1 MPRLRGAE
9 RMRLARALL
18 LFILALALAACAR
31 TRLHLTE
38 DLWQK
43 WQAMDTLMQS
53 DYPEVV
59 PIVLVHGWNGSEFSW
74 PDAQRLAAVEKRL
87 GRDIYYFSYRSGV
100 LTGRFPPL
108 EIVEEELERY
118 LRGFRRVDIVAHSM
132 GGLLVRQYLRH
143 HGSRRIRRL
152 VFLATPH
159 FGAEAAGTLAELA
172 GINPAGSLQ
181 ADELQPGSD
190 FLWQLDI
197 GEGAEMQGVQV
208 LNVYVGDEG
217 VAHADYIVGA
227 HSAYLPWGRNTVFG
241 AGHHDLARHF
251 IDSKVIMDFLTTGA
265 LPRNAPP
272 PPRHDLWLR
281 LLDPRRHAYAEI
293 TAAAVRRLNTK
304 RLPVHRRVFVCC
316 KQPTRVGGGIVHTAV
331 LEDVHVDETIVIK
344 LGKDRT
350 ELRVHARRLLSR
362 RQPVVLRELR
372 LPMPRP

>member
-9 RMRLARALL
+9 RMRLARGLL
-18 LFILALALAACAR
+18 LVALALALAACAR

-53 DYPEVV
+53 DYPEAV

-197 GEGAEMQGVQV
+197 GEGRKCKACRFSMSM
-208 LNVYVGDEG
+208 
-217 VAHADYIVGA
+217 
-227 HSAYLPWGRNTVFG
+227 SATRGWRTRTTSWARTRPICRG
-241 AGHHDLARHF
+241 AGTRFSAP
-251 IDSKVIMDFLTTGA
+251 VIMTWPGILLIRRSSWIFSPL
-265 LPRNAPP
+265 APCRATRRHHRGMTCGCVCWIRDDTHTRRSL
-272 PPRHDLWLR
+272 PPR
-281 LLDPRRHAYAEI
+281 
-293 TAAAVRRLNTK
+293 
-304 RLPVHRRVFVCC
+304 C
-316 KQPTRVGGGIVHTAV
+316 GG
-331 LEDVHVDETIVIK
+331 
-344 LGKDRT
+344 
-350 ELRVHARRLLSR
+350 
-362 RQPVVLRELR
+362 
-372 LPMPRP
+372 